1 MLRKKQ
7 EVFSQP
13 RDNLG
18 QAPSTPHLWIAAR
31 SNCLLAD
38 STDSEAGDKTTNLS
52 LFKAMSNFKIRKTM
66 NNNSNSLPFTKVSLT
81 LTSEA
86 MDFLS
91 ETTNGTS
98 HFAILGQLI
107 KNTSVTPS
115 STSKRG
121 NVITLNVGQVECS
134 IHSYCAQFGIGR
146 KKFEAIMRKMEQH
159 GIIHMHRSR
168 LATVADMTCI
178 TSWLLPD
185 GKTMTNGTDG
195 DPADHPNGQPDNHDA
210 TTHDNSHAHE
220 GKADATSDLDSQ
232 SPADTN
238 RSSAPEATAGVSPI
252 APSNPI
258 GASCDNTPDHS
269 VNRDYAVIM
278 ASDLFADLEYG
289 ESLKPHTDNKN
300 LVPND

>member
-1 MLRKKQ
+1 MKT
-7 EVFSQP
+7 
-13 RDNLG
+13 N
-18 QAPSTPHLWIAAR
+18 ST
-31 SNCLLAD
+31 
-38 STDSEAGDKTTNLS
+38 
-52 LFKAMSNFKIRKTM
+52 
-66 NNNSNSLPFTKVSLT
+66 SLPFTKVNLS

-86 MDFLS
+86 IDFLS

-121 NVITLNVGQVECS
+121 NVITLDVGQVECS

-185 GKTMTNGTDG
+185 GSTVSNGIDG
-195 DPADHPNGQPDNHDA
+195 SPADHSTNEQPDNHDA
-210 TTHDNSHAHE
+210 TPYASSHAYD
-220 GKADATSDLDSQ
+220 GKADAASVLGSQ
-232 SPADTN
+232 SLSDTG
-238 RSSAPEATAGVSPI
+238 RPSAPESSVTLMSKPG
-252 APSNPI
+252 
-258 GASCDNTPDHS
+258 TPDRS
-269 VNRDYAVIM
+269 VNRGYATVM
-278 ASDLFADLEYG
+278 LSDLFAGQECRG
-289 ESLKPHTDNKN
+289 PQKPQSQNGSMVKN
-300 LVPND
+300 D

>member
-1 MLRKKQ
+1 M
-7 EVFSQP
+7 
-13 RDNLG
+13 
-18 QAPSTPHLWIAAR
+18 
-31 SNCLLAD
+31 
-38 STDSEAGDKTTNLS
+38 KTNSISLPYTKVNLS
-52 LFKAMSNFKIRKTM
+52 
-66 NNNSNSLPFTKVSLT
+66 

-86 MDFLS
+86 IDFLS

-168 LATVADMTCI
+168 LATIADMTCI

-185 GKTMTNGTDG
+185 GSTVSNGIDG
-195 DPADHPNGQPDNHDA
+195 SPADHSTNEQPDNHDA
-210 TTHDNSHAHE
+210 TTHDNSHVHE
-220 GKADATSDLDSQ
+220 GKTDAASDRNEHRVD
-232 SPADTN
+232 
-238 RSSAPEATAGVSPI
+238 
-252 APSNPI
+252 
-258 GASCDNTPDHS
+258 
-269 VNRDYAVIM
+269 AVVM
-278 ASDLFADLEYG
+278 SSDLFAGQLQSEPPSPDWQNANVTKEPSLADLWQKELSKKDVAKRDTLS
-289 ESLKPHTDNKN
+289 E
-300 LVPND
+300 